1 MRCLAVGHARQEP
14 ERCSVCGRSLLA
26 RGWLWRVHAVL
37 ASAPDRLGTREA
49 VRLMGWFALMFA
61 GLSAASG
68 TWGLMVLPAAGL
80 LAYLLMDTARLL
92 WAPTAT
98 LEAQLRDGTREE
110 RAMAP
115 RRDATV
121 TPLRRGVTPRRRDQD
136 RTTSNTMSS
145 SLSTMPTPTMTRMT
159 SSRTSNRTSSTLH
172 GPGRLPHI
180 RRA

>member
-1 MRCLAVGHARQEP
+1 VRADVRWPVRGLGH
-14 ERCSVCGRSLLA
+14 L
-26 RGWLWRVHAVL
+26 
-37 ASAPDRLGTREA
+37 
-49 VRLMGWFALMFA
+49 
-61 GLSAASG
+61 
-68 TWGLMVLPAAGL
+68 GLMVLPAAGL

-136 RTTSNTMSS
+136 RTTSSTMSS
-145 SLSTMPTPTMTRMT
+145 SLSTMPTPTMT
-159 SSRTSNRTSSTLH
+159 SSRTSSTLH